1 MSLPLQTSSKW
12 KCLPEIHAS
21 RLSVS
26 GSLRPKIGLI
36 ILSIVLIVFLC
47 FILIPILSKLQI
59 TSPRSYPVQPLP
71 LSRLLSQVST
81 SSSNNVILSPS
92 IILSTLSLVNA
103 TPSSVICSP
112 PHYKFTN
119 SNVNISAQML
129 LSKSHKHS
137 TKCLGEHINVI
148 ENVRRNDQMI
158 QHVKNSV
165 RDLKLVNASELVSAD
180 QAVILVTSDV
190 RLQLPAHL
198 TDSHLVVA
206 GQFKVMVHEDFTMV
220 KLDNLADGLEMCLL
234 QPHKAGT
241 DLAEGLTHNMLD
253 MAEFGRSSVELVLP
267 AQKITSSLSLGPHL
281 RATGH
286 QPGDT
291 RVYHQASLQFL
302 PQVY

>member
-1 MSLPLQTSSKW
+1 
-12 KCLPEIHAS
+12 
-21 RLSVS
+21 
-26 GSLRPKIGLI
+26 
-36 ILSIVLIVFLC
+36 
-47 FILIPILSKLQI
+47 
-59 TSPRSYPVQPLP
+59 
-71 LSRLLSQVST
+71 
-81 SSSNNVILSPS
+81 
-92 IILSTLSLVNA
+92 
-103 TPSSVICSP
+103 
-112 PHYKFTN
+112 
-119 SNVNISAQML
+119 ML
-129 LSKSHKHS
+129 LRKSHKHS
-137 TKCLGEHINVI
+137 APCFGEHITVI
-148 ENVRRNDQMI
+148 EKVSSNDQMV
-158 QHVKNSV
+158 QHVRDRV
-165 RDLKLVNASELVSAD
+165 RDRRIVNTSELEAAD

-190 RLQLPAHL
+190 RLRVPAL
-198 TDSHLVVA
+198 IRDSHLVVA

-302 PQVY
+302 PQVNKNNNVESSNSEGTHLVTRLVLNKNFLFILRHQDSVIQMGHIPE